1 VLSSLAHADALL
13 AVPAERDGL
22 SAGVAIEVELLRD
35 LDGAVLV
42 AGAPDGALDRV
53 ALALALGGGPR
64 LGLCEMAPAAA
75 VALVRAGGCHAALF
89 AGPPEDPEGRLEAV
103 RLADVEVVL
112 AGDAAPRPG
121 VRVAVG
127 PAGTPARKLLEA
139 FAGACEL
146 VEARSDA
153 AAFAAVAAGS
163 ADCAAGALAAARAAG
178 LESTPLG
185 CASLDLVIRRGTA
198 ERDPAVH
205 ALLKTLKSDQM
216 KETTR

>member
-1 VLSSLAHADALL
+1 VLSALAHADALL

-22 SAGVAIEVELLRD
+22 SAGAAIELELLRD

-42 AGAPDGALDRV
+42 AGAPDGALDR
-53 ALALALGGGPR
+53 LALALGGAAR
-64 LGLCEMAPAAA
+64 LGFCEMAPAAA

-89 AGPPEDPEGRLEAV
+89 AGPPEDPEGRLEAA
-103 RLADVEVVL
+103 RLAEVEVVL
-112 AGDAAPRPG
+112 AGDAALRPG

-139 FAGACEL
+139 VAGACEL

-178 LESTPLG
+178 LEFTPLG
-185 CASLDLVIRRGTA
+185 RASLDLVIRRGTA